1 MSTRA
6 RSIVKGLGVLG
17 NSIRGFHLMSWR
29 RIFISVILPV
39 LTYGSQVWF
48 RDVSQISLTNT
59 LQVAQNEACHKLAGT
74 FHTTPTDMMHSLL
87 SIPPI
92 RYRLHHLLRTQGI
105 RLASQP
111 PSCLLR
117 RPSYTRKSTLIPS
130 HVSSPP
136 ILPPIAETP
145 PMSSVFSHPPHPATP
160 PWSHNRATLHTRSK
174 NTAPSRTALIK
185 LTDTTIFLSSAPFH
199 IPNLFLTIFAIYH
212 SNVLT
217 IADYCTASTPTQS
230 LLLAATS
237 SLKRVGDC
245 PERREIKMFYSDAG
259 LPTLG
264 DNRIISSRV
273 MLCNVLLN
281 TFHHSISS
289 LLDTNPLSFLT
300 GHWFSR
306 RWVNARADEWYAPT
320 VEAAFQATLTAMQ
333 TVQTPLSERLLEDW
347 RAAWNPLPPGD
358 PRRHFAPF
366 SDPPDTTL
374 HPFVKGVITA
384 QSRAYQSAAFQLI
397 THHAFDAGYSSR
409 FRRNAG
415 DNTTCPH
422 CGDQYTIDHVLFE
435 CDHFW
440 YQRATIIECDKS
452 YLFSTFSG
460 GKMLTRF
467 LHATQSLLRPLP
479 ARNDPPDPT
488 LA

>member
-1 MSTRA
+1 
-6 RSIVKGLGVLG
+6 
-17 NSIRGFHLMSWR
+17 MSWR
-29 RIFISVILPV
+29 KIFISVILPV

-48 RDVSQISLTNT
+48 RDVSQVTLINT
-59 LQVAQNEACHKLAGT
+59 LQVAQNEACRKLAGT
-74 FHTTPTDMMHSLL
+74 FHTTPIDMMYFLL

-92 RYRLHHLLRTQGI
+92 RFRLRHLLRTQGL

-117 RPSYTRKSTLIPS
+117 RPSHTRKSTLLPS
-130 HVSSPP
+130 HVPLP
-136 ILPPIAETP
+136 TLLPPVAETP
-145 PMSSVFSHPPHPATP
+145 PMSSTFSYPPHPATP
-160 PWSHNRATLHTRSK
+160 QWSHDRATLHKRSK
-174 NTAPSRTALIK
+174 NTDPSRTALIK
-185 LTDTTIFLSSAPFH
+185 LTDTTIFLSFAPFH

-212 SNVLT
+212 SNALT
-217 IADYCTASTPTQS
+217 ITDYCTASTPTQS
-230 LLLAATS
+230 LLLTATS

-245 PERREIKMFYSDAG
+245 LERREIKMFYSDTG

-264 DNRIISSRV
+264 DNRIISKRV
-273 MLCNVLLN
+273 LTCNVLLLN
-281 TFHHSISS
+281 TFHHAISS

-320 VEAAFQATLTAMQ
+320 KELAFQATLTATQ

-347 RAAWNPLPPGD
+347 RAAWTPLPPGD

-384 QSRAYQSAAFQLI
+384 QSRAYQSTAFQLI
-397 THHAFDAGYSSR
+397 THHAFDAGYSSH

-415 DNTTCPH
+415 DNTICPH
-422 CGDQYTIDHVLFE
+422 CGDEHTIDHVLFE

-440 YQRATIIECDKS
+440 YQHATIIECDKS
-452 YLFSTFSG
+452 YLFSTFSS

-488 LA
+488 VT